1 LRGDRSMQ
9 LAMIGLGRMGGN
21 MVQRLLK
28 GGHQVVVFD
37 RSADAVKAHV
47 AMGAKAAKDL
57 ADLCGQLEEPRVVW
71 VMVPAGSA
79 VEGTIEQ
86 LLPGLSKG
94 DIIID
99 GGNSNF
105 KDSIRRAAWLEEK
118 GVAFIDAGTSGGV
131 WGLTVGY
138 CLMIG
143 ASPEAF
149 KECEPIFRTL
159 APPDGYAHVG
169 PPGAGHYVKMI
180 HNGIEYGMLQ
190 AYAEG
195 YEILH
200 ASKDFKLDLHQ
211 ISAVW
216 NRGSVVRS
224 WLNELAER
232 AFADDADL
240 TALKGYVED
249 SGEGRWTVQEAIDLD
264 VPAPVITLSLLTRF
278 RSRQSDSFGAKVIAA
293 LRNEFGGHAVRRT

>member
-1 LRGDRSMQ
+1 MQ

-21 MVQRLLK
+21 MVQRLLQ

-47 AMGAKAAKDL
+47 AMGARAAKDL
-57 ADLCGQLEEPRVVW
+57 ADLCGQLSAPRVVW
-71 VMVPAGSA
+71 VMVPAGAA
-79 VEGTIEQ
+79 VESTIEQ

-94 DIIID
+94 DVIID

-105 KDSIRRAAWLEEK
+105 RDSMRRAAQLEGK
-118 GVAFIDAGTSGGV
+118 GIEFIDAGTSGGV
-131 WGLTVGY
+131 WGLTIGY

-143 ASPEAF
+143 ASPDAF
-149 KECEPIFRTL
+149 KLCEPIFRTL
-159 APPDGYAHVG
+159 APEDGYAHVG

-232 AFADDADL
+232 AFANDTEL
-240 TALKGYVED
+240 SALKGYVED

-293 LRNEFGGHAVRRT
+293 LRNEFGGHAVKRT

>member
-1 LRGDRSMQ
+1 MQ

-21 MVQRLLK
+21 MVQRLLQ

-37 RSADAVKAHV
+37 RSADAVRAHV
-47 AMGAKAAKDL
+47 AMGASGARDP
-57 ADLCGQLEEPRVVW
+57 ADVVGQLSGPRVVW
-71 VMVPAGSA
+71 VMVPAGA
-79 VEGTIEQ
+79 PVESTIEE
-86 LLPGLSKG
+86 LLPGLSAG

-99 GGNSNF
+99 GGNSNY
-105 KDSIRRAAWLEEK
+105 KDSIRRAARLKARGLE
-118 GVAFIDAGTSGGV
+118 FIDAGTSGGI

-143 ASPEAF
+143 ASADGF
-149 KECEPIFRTL
+149 ARCEPIFRTL

-169 PPGAGHYVKMI
+169 PPGSGHYVKMI

-200 ASKDFKLDLHQ
+200 ASKDFELDLHQ

-232 AFADDADL
+232 AFAKDTELAE
-240 TALKGYVED
+240 LKGYVED

-264 VPAPVITLSLLTRF
+264 VPAPVITLSLLARF

-293 LRNEFGGHAVRRT
+293 LRNEFGGHAVKRT

>member
-1 LRGDRSMQ
+1 MQ

-21 MVQRLLK
+21 MVQRLLE

-37 RSADAVKAHV
+37 RSPDAVKAHV
-47 AMGAKAAKDL
+47 GMGATGAKDL
-57 ADLCGQLEEPRVVW
+57 ADLCRRLGAPRVVW
-71 VMVPAGSA
+71 IMVPAGGA
-79 VEGTIEQ
+79 VESTIDA
-86 LLPGLSKG
+86 LIPALVPG
-94 DIIID
+94 DVIID
-99 GGNSNF
+99 GGNSNY
-105 KDSIRRAAWLEEK
+105 KDSIRRAARLKERGLE
-118 GVAFIDAGTSGGV
+118 FIDAGTSGGI

-143 ASPEAF
+143 ASREAF
-149 KECEPIFRTL
+149 TRCEPIFRTL

-180 HNGIEYGMLQ
+180 HNGIEYGLLQ

-200 ASKDFKLDLHQ
+200 ASKDFDLNLKQ

-232 AFADDADL
+232 AFAKDAEL
-240 TALKGYVED
+240 AALKGWVED

-264 VPAPVITLSLLTRF
+264 VPAPVITLSLLARF
-278 RSRQSDSFGAKVIAA
+278 RSRQPDSFAAKVIAA
-293 LRNEFGGHAVRRT
+293 LRNEFGGHAVRTT

>member
-1 LRGDRSMQ
+1 MQ

-21 MVQRLLK
+21 MVQRLLQ
-28 GGHQVVVFD
+28 GGHDVVVYD
-37 RSADAVKAHV
+37 RSADAVKPHV
-47 AMGAKAAKDL
+47 AMGASAAKDL
-57 ADLCGQLEEPRVVW
+57 ADLSARLEAPRVVW
-71 VMVPAGSA
+71 IMVPAGA
-79 VEGTIEQ
+79 PVESTIDQ
-86 LLPGLSKG
+86 LLPALARG

-105 KDSIRRAAWLEEK
+105 RDSVRRAAKVKERGLE
-118 GVAFIDAGTSGGV
+118 FIDAGTSGGI

-149 KECEPIFRTL
+149 RRCEPIFKTL
-159 APPDGYAHVG
+159 APPEGYAHVG

-180 HNGIEYGMLQ
+180 HNGIEYGLLQ

-200 ASKDFKLDLHQ
+200 ASKDFKLDLRQ

-232 AFADDADL
+232 AFAKDTDL

-264 VPAPVITLSLLTRF
+264 VPAPVITLSLLARF
-278 RSRQSDSFGAKVIAA
+278 RSRQADSFGPRSDGQRHPQADC
-293 LRNEFGGHAVRRT
+293 RRRPEAGR

>member
-1 LRGDRSMQ
+1 MQ

-21 MVQRLLK
+21 MVQRLLQ
-28 GGHQVVVFD
+28 GGHEVVVYD
-37 RSADAVKAHV
+37 RSAEAVKPHV
-47 AMGAKAAKDL
+47 AMGASAAKDL
-57 ADLCGQLEEPRVVW
+57 TDLSARLKAPRVVW
-71 VMVPAGSA
+71 IMVPAGA
-79 VEGTIEQ
+79 PVESTIDQ
-86 LLPGLSKG
+86 LLPALAKG
-94 DIIID
+94 DTIID
-99 GGNSNF
+99 GGNSNY
-105 KDSIRRAAWLEEK
+105 KDSVRRAAKVKER
-118 GVAFIDAGTSGGV
+118 GVEFIDAGTSGGI

-149 KECEPIFRTL
+149 RRCEPIFKTL
-159 APPDGYAHVG
+159 APPEGYAHVG

-180 HNGIEYGMLQ
+180 HNGIEYGLLQ

-200 ASKDFKLDLHQ
+200 ASKDFKLDLKQ

-232 AFADDADL
+232 AFAKDTDL

-249 SGEGRWTVQEAIDLD
+249 SGEGRWTVKEAIDLD
-264 VPAPVITLSLLTRF
+264 VPAPVITLSLLARF
-278 RSRQSDSFGAKVIAA
+278 RSRQADSFGAKVIAA
-293 LRNEFGGHAVRRT
+293 LRNEFGGHAVRSS

>member
-1 LRGDRSMQ
+1 MQ

-21 MVQRLLK
+21 MVQRLLQ

-47 AMGAKAAKDL
+47 ALGAKAAKDL
-57 ADLCGQLEEPRVVW
+57 ADLCGQLSAPRVVW

-79 VEGTIEQ
+79 VESTIEE

-105 KDSIRRAAWLEEK
+105 RDSIRRAAGLKEK
-118 GVAFIDAGTSGGV
+118 GIGFIDAGTSGGV

-149 KECEPIFRTL
+149 KVCEPIFRTL

-240 TALKGYVED
+240 TALKGYVDD

-293 LRNEFGGHAVRRT
+293 LRNEFGGHAVKRT